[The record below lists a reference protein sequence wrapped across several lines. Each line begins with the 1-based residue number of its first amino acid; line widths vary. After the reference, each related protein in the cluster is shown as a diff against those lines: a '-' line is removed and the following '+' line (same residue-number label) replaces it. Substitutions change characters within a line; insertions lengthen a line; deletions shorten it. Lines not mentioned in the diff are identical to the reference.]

1 VNTYRTRTWRPP
13 ARFCAEREPRP
24 DYRIDL
30 TVVHGRSCL
39 RFVGDFTSPSA
50 TVLVRGVLARVS
62 KLRERVEIDAGGIVA
77 AGADVATM
85 IDVYTAAAPPERL
98 APAGLLSGAAG

>member
-1 VNTYRTRTWRPP
+1 MNTYRTRTWRPP

-62 KLRERVEIDAGGIVA
+62 KLRERVEIDATGIIA
-77 AGADVATM
+77 AGEDAATM
-85 IDVYTAAAPPERL
+85 IQAYVAAAPIAGL